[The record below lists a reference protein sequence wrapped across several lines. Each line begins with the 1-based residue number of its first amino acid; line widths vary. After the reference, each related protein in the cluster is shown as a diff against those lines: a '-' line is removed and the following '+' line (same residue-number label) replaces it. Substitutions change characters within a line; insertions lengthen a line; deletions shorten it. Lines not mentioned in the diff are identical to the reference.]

1 MSDEA
6 LKDAKIAELDRQNAQ
21 LQQTLQAYSGQ
32 VRARV
37 QCGQELFEANN
48 NLRSS
53 NILLE
58 DVVKRLQ
65 ADNQGLT
72 DRVQVLER
80 EKKELQDKL
89 EEYNEENRANA
100 A

>member
-1 MSDEA
+1 MSAEA
-6 LKDAKIAELDRQNAQ
+6 LKDAKIAELDKQNAQ
-21 LQQTLQAYSGQ
+21 LQQTVQAFSGQ

-37 QCGQELFEANN
+37 QSGQELFESNN

-58 DVVKRLQ
+58 DALRKLQ
-65 ADNQGLT
+65 SDNQGLT

-80 EKKELQDKL
+80 EKKELEDILQKASTVMD
-89 EEYNEENRANA
+89 A